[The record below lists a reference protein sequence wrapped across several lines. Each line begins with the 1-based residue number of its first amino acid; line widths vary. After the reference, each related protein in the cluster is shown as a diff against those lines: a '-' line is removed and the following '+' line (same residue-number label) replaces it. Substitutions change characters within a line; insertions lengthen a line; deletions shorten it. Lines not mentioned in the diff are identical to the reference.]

1 MRGALSILSGGWS
14 DRVGFL
20 MFGSIDDGDNLASW
34 SVTRLPA
41 GYTGRLSVEGMT
53 VYLEIHANGTL
64 ISLR

>member
-1 MRGALSILSGGWS
+1 
-14 DRVGFL
+14 